1 MIGPDFPLPI
11 HHGSVLTVGT
21 FDGLHR
27 GHQDVLARLV
37 ALAAREALPSLV
49 VTFEPHPLQVV
60 NPAAAPP
67 LLTLHQEKL
76 ELLAQSGVDYVVVLP
91 FTPQLAA
98 LEASAF
104 VDTVLL
110 ERLALRH
117 LLVGHDHGFG
127 RGRLGDSDV
136 LRALGESRG
145 FRVTVLDPVQGAGG
159 HPVSST
165 AIRRAIA
172 GGDLDRAAAA
182 LGRPFSVA
190 GTVVRGDQRGR
201 TLGYPTLNLSPT
213 PATKLLPP
221 DGVYAVRVQLPA
233 GEFGGMLNLGPR
245 PTVGDPV
252 RRIETHVFDASGD
265 WYGAPVRLDF
275 LRRLRGVRAF
285 SGLPALRAQL
295 AEDER
300 AARVALSR
308 SPGRG
313 GWLPPAVS
321 HF

>member
-1 MIGPDFPLPI
+1 
-11 HHGSVLTVGT
+11 
-21 FDGLHR
+21 
-27 GHQDVLARLV
+27 V
-37 ALAAREALPSLV
+37 AQAARESLPSLV

-60 NPAAAPP
+60 NPAAAPQ
-67 LLTLHQEKL
+67 LLTLHHEKL
-76 ELLAQSGVDYVVVLP
+76 ELFAQSGVDYVVVLP
-91 FTPQLAA
+91 FTPQLAG
-98 LEASAF
+98 LEAAAF

-110 ERLALRH
+110 ERFSLRH

-136 LRALGESRG
+136 LRALGDSRG

-182 LGRPFSVA
+182 LGRPYSVC

-201 TLGYPTLNLSPT
+201 TLGFPTLNLSSV
-213 PATKLLPP
+213 PAAKLLPP
-221 DGVYAVRVQLPA
+221 DGVYAVRVQLPE

-275 LRRLRGVRAF
+275 VRYLRGVRPFA
-285 SGLPALRAQL
+285 GLSALQAQL
-295 AEDER
+295 SADAGAAR
-300 AARVALSR
+300 AALADRLS
-308 SPGRG
+308 
-313 GWLPPAVS
+313 
-321 HF
+321 

>member
-1 MIGPDFPLPI
+1 MTGGDAPLPMAG
-11 HHGSVLTVGT
+11 GSVLTVGT

-27 GHQDVLARLV
+27 GHQDVLSRLV
-37 ALAAREALPSLV
+37 AQAARESLPSLV

-60 NPAAAPP
+60 NPSAAPQ
-67 LLTLHQEKL
+67 LLTLHHEKL
-76 ELLAQSGVDYVVVLP
+76 ELFAQSGVDYVVVLP
-91 FTPQLAA
+91 FTPWLAA

-110 ERLALRH
+110 DRFSLRH

-127 RGRLGDSDV
+127 RGRLGDSEV

-172 GGDLDRAAAA
+172 GGDLDRAAGA
-182 LGRPFSVA
+182 LGRPYSVS

-201 TLGYPTLNLSPT
+201 TLGFPTLNLSSV
-213 PATKLLPP
+213 PAAKLLPP
-221 DGVYAVRVQLPA
+221 DGVYAVRVQLPE

-275 LRRLRGVRAF
+275 VRYLRGVRPFA
-285 SGLPALRAQL
+285 GLSALQAQL
-295 AEDER
+295 AADEE
-300 AARVALSR
+300 AAREALSAR
-308 SPGRG
+308 
-313 GWLPPAVS
+313 PA
-321 HF
+321 